1 MRFFHDATL
10 SYFPIFC
17 LFSIDETFTR
27 GSLWLMVY
35 VVHRFRLY
43 HFNCNSI
50 ILVCILAPFSLFL
63 ITGLLRLPSE
73 WFRNGVVAA
82 GLKLLLHAA
91 NHLSIDG
98 SLCGLQLLDLTPEG
112 NRNQKVLHVGC
123 DPPQTESLP
132 SDLLTG
138 KAFNFT
144 LSRPGA
150 SAANSAEYPGASDA
164 ASGGKMRLVVRVAS
178 VYYLHAPNLL
188 LEVSQCIT
196 EFKDYLAT
204 IRASLAT
211 AAKELALGLVHK
223 HSDPLNPA
231 AHGSSCSLDGKLNRF
246 VFHIGG
252 GGGHGGVVGGFLP
265 CSQRVGSLNLTLTA
279 V

>member
-1 MRFFHDATL
+1 M
-10 SYFPIFC
+10 
-17 LFSIDETFTR
+17 
-27 GSLWLMVY
+27 
-35 VVHRFRLY
+35 
-43 HFNCNSI
+43 
-50 ILVCILAPFSLFL
+50 
-63 ITGLLRLPSE
+63 
-73 WFRNGVVAA
+73 NGVVVAS
-82 GLKLLLHAA
+82 LKLFLSPA

-150 SAANSAEYPGASDA
+150 STAANGAEYSNASDV
-164 ASGGKMRLVVRVAS
+164 ASGGGKMRLVVRVAS

-223 HSDPLNPA
+223 HSDPLNPT

-246 VFHIGG
+246 VFHFVNGY
-252 GGGHGGVVGGFLP
+252 
-265 CSQRVGSLNLTLTA
+265 
-279 V
+279 

>member
-1 MRFFHDATL
+1 MLRLAVCCHSL
-10 SYFPIFC
+10 K
-17 LFSIDETFTR
+17 LFS
-27 GSLWLMVY
+27 SV
-35 VVHRFRLY
+35 
-43 HFNCNSI
+43 
-50 ILVCILAPFSLFL
+50 
-63 ITGLLRLPSE
+63 
-73 WFRNGVVAA
+73 
-82 GLKLLLHAA
+82 A

-123 DPPQTESLP
+123 DPLQAENLP

-144 LSRPGA
+144 LSRLGTSMA
-150 SAANSAEYPGASDA
+150 SSAEYSNTSDI

-196 EFKDYLAT
+196 EFEDYLAT

-223 HSDPLNPA
+223 HSDPLNPV
-231 AHGSSCSLDGKLNRF
+231 AHGSSWSLDGKLNRF
-246 VFHIGG
+246 IFHFVNG
-252 GGGHGGVVGGFLP
+252 
-265 CSQRVGSLNLTLTA
+265 
-279 V
+279 